1 MVEFGGRPP
10 VDGND
15 IETTID
21 VSMQDAAEKALLKQ
35 LKNNNGDVGV
45 VVLMEVA
52 TGDVKA
58 TVNMT
63 KCADGEYR
71 EVKNNAVSDLME
83 PGSTFLRPLPSWWRW
98 RTERFRRM
106 IS

>member
-1 MVEFGGRPP
+1 MSLVDAPP

-35 LKNNNGDVGV
+35 LKNINGDVGV

-52 TGDVKA
+52 TE
-58 TVNMT
+58 M
-63 KCADGEYR
+63 
-71 EVKNNAVSDLME
+71 
-83 PGSTFLRPLPSWWRW
+83 
-98 RTERFRRM
+98 
-106 IS
+106 

>member
-1 MVEFGGRPP
+1 MVKWLSLVDAPP

-35 LKNNNGDVGV
+35 LKNINGDVGV

-58 TVNMT
+58 IVNMT
-63 KCADGEYR
+63 KCADGE
-71 EVKNNAVSDLME
+71 
-83 PGSTFLRPLPSWWRW
+83 
-98 RTERFRRM
+98 
-106 IS
+106 

>member
-1 MVEFGGRPP
+1 M
-10 VDGND
+10 DGND

-35 LKNNNGDVGV
+35 LKNINGDVGV

-58 TVNMT
+58 IVNMT
-63 KCADGEYR
+63 KCEDGEYR

-83 PGSTFLRPLPSWWRW
+83 PGSTFKTASIMVAL
-98 RTERFRRM
+98 ED
-106 IS
+106 